1 MKWYVVH
8 TYSGQE
14 NSVKK
19 HLEMMVERE
28 AMAESFGQILVP
40 YQEVVNVSR
49 GKRKT
54 VRKNFFPSYILIEME
69 LDKLTQHLVTSIPGV
84 THFVG
89 NGNVPQPVRQ
99 SEIDRL
105 LGTVNPEDG
114 LGGEIQIPFV
124 VGDSV
129 RIKEGPFKDFV
140 GTVEEVNT
148 EKRKLKAM
156 VSVFGR
162 STPVEL
168 GFTQVESVYQ

>member
-1 MKWYVVH
+1 MNWYVVH

-14 NSVKK
+14 NNIKK
-19 HLEMMVERE
+19 HIEMMVERE
-28 AMAESFGQILVP
+28 KLQESFGQILVP
-40 YQEVVNVSR
+40 YKEEVHISR

-54 VRKNFFPSYILIEME
+54 VRKNHFPSYILIEME
-69 LDKLTQHLVTSIPGV
+69 LDKLTQHLVLSIPGV
-84 THFVG
+84 TNFVG
-89 NGNVPQPVRQ
+89 NGNVPQPVRK

-105 LGTVNPEDG
+105 LGTVDPEDG
-114 LGGEIQIPFV
+114 LGDEIQIPFI

-140 GTVEEVNT
+140 GTVEEIMAD
-148 EKRKLKAM
+148 KRKLKAM